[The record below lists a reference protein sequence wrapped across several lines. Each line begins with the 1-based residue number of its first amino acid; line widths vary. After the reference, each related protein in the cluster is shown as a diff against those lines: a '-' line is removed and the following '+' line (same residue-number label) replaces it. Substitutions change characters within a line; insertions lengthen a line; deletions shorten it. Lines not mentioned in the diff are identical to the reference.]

1 MKFLSCI
8 WIFLLFGCTS
18 KNIDSQS
25 TDINFGKFKYFQSMY
40 SGEKTYQGSVTS
52 SSSLKEISE
61 KKLMI
66 VDQENYHTFQN
77 IYIIRREIIL
87 SNRIG
92 YIWNSLTSH

>member
-40 SGEKTYQGSVTS
+40 SREKTYQGFVTS
-52 SSSLKEISE
+52 SSSLKKIFG
-61 KKLMI
+61 KNHLLILNLI
-66 VDQENYHTFQN
+66 VWK
-77 IYIIRREIIL
+77 IRLR
-87 SNRIG
+87 
-92 YIWNSLTSH
+92 